1 MFADVPTFIEKL
13 VKSLDIL
20 RPRSFISR
28 NQSQYLNNLKE
39 NIDESSAIFL
49 CDFAENYSFVV
60 QDDVHSFHWIH
71 MMCTLH
77 PVVVYYNDGGLLS
90 HLSYAIISDDRFCI
104 QSS

>member
-1 MFADVPTFIEKL
+1 MVADVPTFIEKL

-49 CDFAENYSFVV
+49 WDFAENYSFVV
-60 QDDVHSFHWIH
+60 QDEVQSFHWKIV
-71 MMCTLH
+71 MCTIH
-77 PVVVYYNDGGLLS
+77 PVRM
-90 HLSYAIISDDRFCI
+90 IT
-104 QSS
+104 QMM